1 MGKHM
6 GAVNPLAHL
15 DAEWLGVDPGK
26 TNMATVAHEERSAE
40 IANSRATQAAKT
52 WLAQLKPQLNA
63 LSHVSSKPSSL
74 ASYQRFANT
83 VVETYDAKWAELIKQ
98 AKKRWPDRILALAYG
113 AAGFSSSGSIG
124 CRGVQVSQMLEEA
137 LRQFP
142 AGRVV
147 MVDEFRTSRVSSAYS
162 NPTLPPQ
169 CNNYKCALPHV
180 SMQVAAASLQRG
192 EVFPSQ
198 GLDVLNKQQRQVSTG
213 LTLQPAIRPG
223 ISPCAEVQIMKS
235 DEDVRMISAEAPVL
249 FAKRLQA
256 CEMFILE
263 LTLRAWQHAEE
274 NKRRTLQRNDV
285 AAAITRTDIF
295 DFLLDVVPR
304 EDLKLE
310 DGASNALA
318 NTPASAAVPP
328 PQGLAPSPTQA
339 SMPAP
344 PTPPAPHMASA
355 ASMSMQQPP
364 LGGWCPTSLAHG
376 CLPVEHNTLYR
387 SASSRWWLSLRH
399 AGMSMYPAFPMYP
412 GAPGGMGQGMDPSHM
427 MMGMGPPFMGMPGQ
441 PWPGAMPGVMHGMPG
456 MPGGMPGMPPGMHG
470 MPPGMHGMHL
480 MQGPMGGMHP
490 GMHPGP
496 GMQPGPHGGMQPGAQ
511 GMSGQHNAAKTSN
524 PLSEG
529 KSS

>member
-1 MGKHM
+1 MAEQPYSNAIAYGSS
-6 GAVNPLAHL
+6 APNPLL
-15 DAEWLGVDPGK
+15 REFWSDQMREVEQVPSDPAEFKNHQLP
-26 TNMATVAHEERSAE
+26 
-40 IANSRATQAAKT
+40 
-52 WLAQLKPQLNA
+52 LA
-63 LSHVSSKPSSL
+63 
-74 ASYQRFANT
+74 R
-83 VVETYDAKWAELIKQ
+83 IK
-98 AKKRWPDRILALAYG
+98 K
-113 AAGFSSSGSIG
+113 
-124 CRGVQVSQMLEEA
+124 
-137 LRQFP
+137 
-142 AGRVV
+142 
-147 MVDEFRTSRVSSAYS
+147 
-162 NPTLPPQ
+162 
-169 CNNYKCALPHV
+169 
-180 SMQVAAASLQRG
+180 
-192 EVFPSQ
+192 
-198 GLDVLNKQQRQVSTG
+198 
-213 LTLQPAIRPG
+213 
-223 ISPCAEVQIMKS
+223 IMKS

-249 FAKRLQA
+249 FAKA

-295 DFLLDVVPR
+295 DFLLDLVPR

-364 LGGWCPTSLAHG
+364 L
-376 CLPVEHNTLYR
+376 
-387 SASSRWWLSLRH
+387 
-399 AGMSMYPAFPMYP
+399 GMSMYPAFPMYP